1 MQDKREFEQL
11 TDEKR
16 WKLHGLR
23 RQGYSMRKCGRRLGV
38 NVSTISR
45 KLGDKSADVAG
56 GPVYLPDHAIL
67 ITKGR
72 RARCHPRIKMNDPIF
87 RKMIIIEIQKGR
99 SPPSTRSSLTTC
111 SGTTPND
118 RTSRSRF
125 NLRSSV
131 SLLHY
136 QRRSAKCGG
145 PVQKLNEI
153 ADDINNTPMKCLDFQ
168 TPNEVYSPCC
178 IQN

>member
-1 MQDKREFEQL
+1 MLHIPQKREFEQL

-131 SLLHY
+131 SLL
-136 QRRSAKCGG
+136 QGAKCGRTRTF
-145 PVQKLNEI
+145 NEI
-153 ADDINNTPMKCLDFQ
+153 AEHQQCY
-168 TPNEVYSPCC
+168 EVPGLPDTERV
-178 IQN
+178 IHRAVL